1 MALKVE
7 YSAVNIDATV
17 SLHSAG
23 VGGSGLLCFAGV
35 CGTGLMCSA
44 GVGGS
49 VNCILQ
55 V

>member
-7 YSAVNIDATV
+7 YFTVNIDATV
-17 SLHSAG
+17 SLHS
-23 VGGSGLLCFAGV
+23 AGV

-55 V
+55 S